1 MVRVDPAEMTLT
13 ASWVRKTSIP
23 VKTSCRDERYDV
35 NIDQSNKDKEARHQ
49 REGDNGLLMPTPAPH
64 SRSDAMF
71 DERNEVTGACSV
83 GKTANL
89 FP

>member
-1 MVRVDPAEMTLT
+1 MVRIDLGKTALT
-13 ASWVRKTSIP
+13 ASWVRETGIP

-35 NIDQSNKDKEARHQ
+35 NIAQSNKDKEASHQ
-49 REGDNGLLMPTPAPH
+49 REGDNGLLLPIPAPH
-64 SRSDAMF
+64 IRSDAMF
-71 DERNEVTGACSV
+71 DERNEVTGAYSV